1 MTYRK
6 GAIGPAMPLKAED
19 ERLQGTA
26 AKAAFL
32 INGSDYFS
40 RLAHMLRHAQRRIW
54 IIGWDFNPE
63 IRLEP
68 AKSEETLGELLEALA
83 DANPDLEIRILI
95 WALGPLYSEK
105 SMKVLRKAS
114 FPRSDR
120 IDLRFAVQPAIRGC
134 HHQKLVCID
143 DSLAFIG
150 GIDLTSRRWDT
161 RGHRVGDQLK
171 RDPEGVL
178 YEPLHDL
185 QAMVSGDAAGLI
197 TAVAR
202 RRWLDATGEKYR
214 PLPRRTNLP
223 WPDDL
228 GVSLHNIP
236 IRLAITEPATLFRSG
251 LDQGIALTRKVI
263 ATARHQLYIETQ
275 YLASFNVAKAISARL
290 REEHGPEV
298 VIVCTRKSH
307 GLIENLIMGR
317 NRDRI
322 IRLLNEADCHGRLRI
337 FYPVVPDGE
346 KPFELLVHSKLLIAD
361 DTLLRIGSSNLNHRS
376 EGLDTECDIVFEARG
391 LDHRLAIDELRNVLL
406 AEYLGCAAIAVG
418 DAFRQSGSLIDAI
431 ATLNGGPRCLKSFAP
446 DCKKTR
452 PIPGTAIFD
461 PTRPF
466 GRLGSHRLVGRL
478 RRTLRSS

>member
-1 MTYRK
+1 ML
-6 GAIGPAMPLKAED
+6 LKAED
-19 ERLQGTA
+19 EQLQGTA

-40 RLAHMLRHAQRRIW
+40 RLAHMLQRAQRRIW

-68 AKSEETLGELLEALA
+68 RKSEGTLGELLEALA
-83 DANPDLEIRILI
+83 DAKPDLEIRILI

-161 RGHRVGDQLK
+161 RGHRVRDQLK
-171 RDPEGVL
+171 RDPGGVL

-185 QAMVSGDAAGLI
+185 QAMVSGDAARLI
-197 TAVAR
+197 AAVAQ
-202 RRWLDATGEKYR
+202 RRWLDATGEKYK
-214 PLPRRTNLP
+214 PLPTRTDLP
-223 WPDDL
+223 WPDL
-228 GVSLHNIP
+228 GVSLYDIP

-251 LDQGIALTRKVI
+251 LGQGIALTRKVI
-263 ATARHQLYIETQ
+263 AAARHQLYIETQ

-307 GLIENLIMGR
+307 GLIENLIMGG

-322 IRLLNEADCHGRLRI
+322 IRLLKEADRHGRLRI

-346 KPFELLVHSKLLIAD
+346 KQFELLVHSKLLIAD

-391 LDHRLAIDELRNVLL
+391 LDHRLAINELRNVLL
-406 AEYLGCAAIAVG
+406 AEYLGCAAIAVR

-431 ATLNGGPRCLKSFAP
+431 AILNGGPRCLKSFAP

-461 PTRPF
+461 PARPF
-466 GRLGSHRLVGRL
+466 GRSGSRRLVDHL
-478 RRTLRSS
+478 RRILRSS